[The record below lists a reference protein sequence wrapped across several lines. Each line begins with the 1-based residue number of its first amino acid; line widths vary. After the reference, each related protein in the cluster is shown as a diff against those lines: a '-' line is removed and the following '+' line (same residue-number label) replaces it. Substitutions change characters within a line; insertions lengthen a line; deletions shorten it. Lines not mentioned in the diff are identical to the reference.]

1 MPIPLTKPNQQLRR
15 DQKEATALLK
25 WPGVDIMQVAT
36 RLSEAGLGEDARI
49 LMKIAVSLQK
59 AESKLTGYAE
69 EMKAGG
75 INRSKL
81 E

>member
-1 MPIPLTKPNQQLRR
+1 
-15 DQKEATALLK
+15 
-25 WPGVDIMQVAT
+25 MQVAT